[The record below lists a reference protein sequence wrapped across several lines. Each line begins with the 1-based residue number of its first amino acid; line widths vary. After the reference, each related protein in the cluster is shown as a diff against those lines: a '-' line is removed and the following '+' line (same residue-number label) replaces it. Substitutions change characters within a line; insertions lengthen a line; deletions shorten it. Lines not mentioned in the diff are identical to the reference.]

1 VAGFEPAPQCPA
13 RSDDLLG
20 CRSFLL
26 WQVSPPRFIHG
37 RFVRFVAIS
46 LRRSR
51 LTAPADLAHRF
62 LCRRRES
69 ILKDDFDG
77 MGAATAFR
85 RTAERG
91 VDPAHPRTGYGG
103 CDRRSYLTVAK
114 DVTAADDHG
123 ALLAGGSFSVGAM
136 KPTAAASKPSAAPKG
151 KQDIRTVVRNRPN
164 GGRSTSS

>member
-20 CRSFLL
+20 CRSLLL
-26 WQVSPPRFIHG
+26 WQGAAHHVSFTA
-37 RFVRFVAIS
+37 VSSDS
-46 LRRSR
+46 LRFHYGSR

-77 MGAATAFR
+77 VGAATAFR
-85 RTAERG
+85 HTAERG

-123 ALLAGGSFSVGAM
+123 ALLAGRSFSVGAM
-136 KPTAAASKPSAAPKG
+136 KPTAAASKASAAPKG

-164 GGRSTSS
+164 GGGSTSS